1 MGLVDTS
8 DTIKG
13 PAEIYAEFAGW
24 LDKHLSNGL
33 PSDIAAVHF
42 NLYEGVNMDFNGGRA
57 ESSETYDV
65 QLAGC
70 DRFDASDGDWPCSEV
85 FTTGEDLF
93 SVPRTKNIAHRERGL
108 SYVTALVKKYLDE
121 GEFADTLKGYAA
133 VGIGFEGGD
142 TQIICRS

>member
-8 DTIKG
+8 EPMKG
-13 PAEIYAEFAGW
+13 TAELYSEFASW
-24 LDKHLSNGL
+24 LDKHLSKGL
-33 PSDIAAVHF
+33 PGNIAAVNF
-42 NLYEGVNMDFNGGRA
+42 NLYEGVNMDFNSSRT

-70 DRFDASDGDWPCSEV
+70 DRFDENDGDWPCYEV

-93 SVPRTKNIAHRERGL
+93 SVPRAKNIAHRERGL
-108 SYVTALVKKYLDE
+108 SYITALVKKYLDE

-133 VGIGFEGGD
+133 VGLGFADGD
-142 TQIICRS
+142 TQIIYRS